1 MFRQPFLTTP
11 LCAAMIFTGSLAHAQ
26 FGGTQ
31 IRIGNYGSGI
41 SVGVGSGYGSPYYG
55 NAYGNGY
62 YGNSY
67 YGNSY
72 YGNAYNRNG
81 YYGNSYY
88 GNPYN
93 SYGNGI
99 RNYSNN
105 AYYGGNFRYRAP
117 QYYSIPSRG
126 VTIRRYRGR

>member
-11 LCAAMIFTGSLAHAQ
+11 LCAAMIFAGSLAHAQ

-31 IRIGNYGSGI
+31 IRIGNFGSGI
-41 SVGVGSGYGSPYYG
+41 SVGVGSGYG
-55 NAYGNGY
+55 
-62 YGNSY
+62 